1 MVFAATYQFKGSFVQ
16 VSVLSREM
24 VHPALHKV
32 LTEDQRYIV
41 LWQQWQDFRKDFE
54 TPEFT
59 LSR

>member
-1 MVFAATYQFKGSFVQ
+1 
-16 VSVLSREM
+16 M

-32 LTEDQRYIV
+32 LAEDQWYIV